1 MGAVVYTEDL
11 LPKKRNKMFNSGN
24 FVGRHEGVEIAFWCK
39 YQVFLGIKNDQE
51 WRYCEDCGM
60 RGCVIICIYIFE
72 ISAFLD
78 CVVNYEK

>member
-1 MGAVVYTEDL
+1 MS
-11 LPKKRNKMFNSGN
+11 NSGN

-51 WRYCEDCGM
+51 WRYCEHCAM

-72 ISAFLD
+72 ISTFLD
-78 CVVNYEK
+78 CAVNCEKSVSLRD